1 MDDVREMLIQ
11 HILTEDIFNTIFDE
25 TAFHRENNIAREL
38 TDVIDT
44 FFKGAV
50 RHDTFRSVRH
60 YYKAIQ
66 AAAASIADH
75 HEKQK
80 FLKVIYE
87 TFYKSYNPKAADRLG
102 VVYTPNE
109 IVRFMIVNTDYL
121 LHKHFNKSLED
132 KGVEILDPAT
142 GTGTFITELIDYLDK
157 DKVKYKYENELH
169 ANEVAILPYYIAN
182 LNIEFT
188 YSQRMGGKYTE
199 FKNLCFV
206 DTLDN
211 MDFGFEGKQ
220 TDLFK
225 LSSENTERIQQ
236 QNERKISII
245 IGNPPYNANQAS
257 ENDNNKNLT
266 YPDLDK
272 LISETFVKHSTA
284 QKTKVYDMYARFYR
298 WAFTRLHNNGIVAFV
313 TNRSFI
319 ESRTFDGFR
328 KTIQDECDFAYIID
342 TRSDVRANPKISGT
356 GHNVFGIQTG
366 VALMFLIKLEDHIH
380 QPCEIQ
386 YMSLDDFW
394 KKEEKIRWFRKHI
407 LDKDFL
413 FERPKKLDWFIQSV
427 LEVEDMEG
435 DVLTDISLERICPD
449 GNNNWINL
457 PENEWED
464 LLPTISYD
472 VKNSAANKAIFK
484 IFSNGI
490 ATNRDAWVY
499 DDNLDNLGRKINYFI
514 DEYNGLVDKLEKGQ
528 FNGNYPDAIK
538 WSHGLKNKFRNR
550 KRLIYNPS
558 KITSIY
564 YRPFKK
570 RYYYCDFD
578 LSDLI
583 TSTHFEIS
591 GDNLNAYNQM
601 IWFKCGFSSYFFS
614 LGINKVHD
622 IMPNG
627 GSKCLPRYRYDKA
640 GNRTDNITD
649 WGLQQF
655 QTHYQDTAI
664 TKEQI
669 FHYVYAVLHHPAYLT
684 KYELN
689 LKREFPRI
697 PFYDNFTQWATWGAQ
712 LMDLHI
718 GYETAAPYDLQ
729 KKEVQHI
736 LWPKAKLKA
745 DKENGTIIIDENT
758 TLLGIPADAWTYK
771 LGNRSALEWV
781 LDQYKESKP
790 KDPTIA
796 KEFNNY
802 RFDDYKDQ
810 VIELL
815 KKVCTV
821 SVHTM
826 KIVTAMETVC
836 MLETTT

>member
-380 QPCEIQ
+380 QPCEI
-386 YMSLDDFW
+386 
-394 KKEEKIRWFRKHI
+394 
-407 LDKDFL
+407 
-413 FERPKKLDWFIQSV
+413 
-427 LEVEDMEG
+427 
-435 DVLTDISLERICPD
+435 
-449 GNNNWINL
+449 
-457 PENEWED
+457 
-464 LLPTISYD
+464 
-472 VKNSAANKAIFK
+472 
-484 IFSNGI
+484 
-490 ATNRDAWVY
+490 
-499 DDNLDNLGRKINYFI
+499 
-514 DEYNGLVDKLEKGQ
+514 
-528 FNGNYPDAIK
+528 
-538 WSHGLKNKFRNR
+538 
-550 KRLIYNPS
+550 
-558 KITSIY
+558 
-564 YRPFKK
+564 
-570 RYYYCDFD
+570 
-578 LSDLI
+578 
-583 TSTHFEIS
+583 
-591 GDNLNAYNQM
+591 
-601 IWFKCGFSSYFFS
+601 
-614 LGINKVHD
+614 
-622 IMPNG
+622 
-627 GSKCLPRYRYDKA
+627 
-640 GNRTDNITD
+640 
-649 WGLQQF
+649 
-655 QTHYQDTAI
+655 
-664 TKEQI
+664 
-669 FHYVYAVLHHPAYLT
+669 
-684 KYELN
+684 
-689 LKREFPRI
+689 
-697 PFYDNFTQWATWGAQ
+697 
-712 LMDLHI
+712 
-718 GYETAAPYDLQ
+718 
-729 KKEVQHI
+729 
-736 LWPKAKLKA
+736 
-745 DKENGTIIIDENT
+745 
-758 TLLGIPADAWTYK
+758 
-771 LGNRSALEWV
+771 
-781 LDQYKESKP
+781 
-790 KDPTIA
+790 
-796 KEFNNY
+796 
-802 RFDDYKDQ
+802 
-810 VIELL
+810 
-815 KKVCTV
+815 
-821 SVHTM
+821 
-826 KIVTAMETVC
+826 
-836 MLETTT
+836 